1 LDEKTRYS
9 LNVSSY
15 FVINKKSA
23 PQKLIVSI
31 DKQGAWGEVSY
42 YHKLECG
49 HIEVRKRASSAPKIA
64 CTWCVI
70 GEEKGRELK
79 ALTIVQPPTLE
90 EVWDFY
96 DETTSEEVD
105 VAKLRAGVA
114 SAVGCAQESVE
125 VVSIVDEEN
134 ILRVS
139 YVTVFLDFETAKRIA
154 EKNKNI

>member
-1 LDEKTRYS
+1 
-9 LNVSSY
+9 V
-15 FVINKKSA
+15 VNKKSA
-23 PQKLIVSI
+23 PQKNIVSI
-31 DKQGAWGEVSY
+31 EKQGGWGDVSY

-49 HIEVRKRASSAPKIA
+49 HIEIRKRASTAPKIA

-70 GEEKGRELK
+70 GEQKGKELR
-79 ALTIVQPPTLE
+79 ALTLVQPPTLE

-114 SAVGCAQESVE
+114 NAVGCAQESVE

-154 EKNKNI
+154 DKSRNI

>member
-1 LDEKTRYS
+1 M
-9 LNVSSY
+9 V
-15 FVINKKSA
+15 NKKSA
-23 PQKLIVSI
+23 PQKNIVSI
-31 DKQGAWGEVSY
+31 EKQGGWGDVSY

-49 HIEVRKRASSAPKIA
+49 HIEIRKRASTAPKIA

-70 GEEKGRELK
+70 GEQKGKELR

-114 SAVGCAQESVE
+114 NAVGCAQESVE

-134 ILRVS
+134 VLRVS

-154 EKNKNI
+154 DRNKNI

>member
-1 LDEKTRYS
+1 
-9 LNVSSY
+9 
-15 FVINKKSA
+15 VINKKSA

-49 HIEVRKRASSAPKIA
+49 HVEVRKRASSAPRIA

-114 SAVGCAQESVE
+114 NAVGCAQESVE

-154 EKNKNI
+154 DKSRNT

>member
-1 LDEKTRYS
+1 M
-9 LNVSSY
+9 
-15 FVINKKSA
+15 INKKSA

-139 YVTVFLDFETAKRIA
+139 YVTVFLDFETAKKIA
-154 EKNKNI
+154 DKSRNT

>member
-1 LDEKTRYS
+1 
-9 LNVSSY
+9 V
-15 FVINKKSA
+15 VNKKSA
-23 PQKLIVSI
+23 PQKNIVSI
-31 DKQGAWGEVSY
+31 EKQGGWGDVSY

-49 HIEVRKRASSAPKIA
+49 HIEIRKRASAAPKIA

-70 GEEKGRELK
+70 GEQKGKELR
-79 ALTIVQPPTLE
+79 ALTLVQPPTLE

-114 SAVGCAQESVE
+114 NAVGCAQESVE
-125 VVSIVDEEN
+125 VVSVVDEDN
-134 ILRVS
+134 VLRVS

-154 EKNKNI
+154 DKSRNT